1 MKIKLTLNL
10 SKLTR
15 WWTVVSVERTSKVS
29 LGLRP
34 ETGAWLSPPVKCIMI
49 DWHLLVFIS
58 KQNEQSW
65 DVVVFSE
72 KQGQDKKCR
81 PQSKVNPQRT
91 WLARTIFCILRQ
103 SHLSH
108 YHGSAALFLSWQRSW
123 LASAFLPGTNPMNLP
138 RVKYLSSSWDRKAV
152 SPRSGFSA
160 ISCVTLNCAQ
170 EMFTRNK
177 TRCIISQ
184 LRVLAVSV
192 SVTGDKIVIKV
203 WEWSSRICHA
213 SHLMLS
219 S

>member
-1 MKIKLTLNL
+1 MDRFASLFSQMKIKLTLNL

-65 DVVVFSE
+65 DVVVFSK

-91 WLARTIFCILRQ
+91 WLARTIFCILIFEDSLTFRTTMGQ
-103 SHLSH
+103 
-108 YHGSAALFLSWQRSW
+108 Q
-123 LASAFLPGTNPMNLP
+123 PC
-138 RVKYLSSSWDRKAV
+138 
-152 SPRSGFSA
+152 FSVDSVRDWPLRFSRGQIPW
-160 ISCVTLNCAQ
+160 ISL
-170 EMFTRNK
+170 
-177 TRCIISQ
+177 
-184 LRVLAVSV
+184 
-192 SVTGDKIVIKV
+192 G
-203 WEWSSRICHA
+203 
-213 SHLMLS
+213 
-219 S
+219 